1 MKRKRGNSDLLEQQV
16 PSMQRQPEHLSHI
29 NIPMPVNERSSI
41 GDRLT
46 PNVGNQNNVVI
57 TQPSYQDRTDRM
69 DWDEVQRN
77 KQNALAT
84 AAKADPS
91 PPQEQPSQ
99 LQALKTKA
107 MGPSPDQLQQTIEA
121 QFNLEILLKHRE
133 LRFVD
138 QEIAKCQVALEQLRR
153 CQVIPYPAL
162 SSSWEDMQAVATG
175 RGLAQE
181 NPAQHGPPWGVT
193 SGPYT
198 RHYQRWLIPD
208 ESFGDLVPGAM
219 QSSQSTN
226 TFSDRAV
233 RASTAGKSNLANK
246 SRSQRG
252 AVNTRLKS
260 IPHGYPEPKEDKGPM
275 LLKRSTDGQMVKLVC
290 LDCRRSDFNSV
301 QGFINHCRIAHSRNF
316 QSHDAAA
323 IACGEEVELDQAGG
337 VVGETSTPVTSGAG
351 LVHPLIRS
359 AHVARLNA
367 PTPAMLFPTRQ
378 TSVTPTPTHSLPPTA
393 AEVEIPRQ
401 EVAPE
406 PIEAPAPPSSSF
418 KASSHTPHLSA
429 LFVRL
434 GRGGDL
440 DEEVSEAKTKM
451 DIDSFMPSDDEG
463 EDEEPETPQLLG
475 GPPSHSTRG
484 PVRPDHALNPPA
496 TASTSTNTES
506 APVALPP
513 KPRSH
518 KPKDLAPLASHP
530 TDTFPPMH
538 LRGAGGPSRSSHPTT
553 MDRSKPIP
561 DNNSP
566 STPNFSPNATGPH
579 QAPSLVSD
587 DDDVENTHSE
597 CSSSADVAE
606 DLERH
611 YFGMDFEHQ
620 EDGLMADLEGAG
632 GGSAGADQL
641 GLGAR
646 PKAGGHL
653 GQAPR
658 RPSAMR
664 DPDTTREA
672 GVNSSGPRVSFQNPP
687 VRKPRKKGGK

>member
-1 MKRKRGNSDLLEQQV
+1 M
-16 PSMQRQPEHLSHI
+16 PRQPEHLSHI
-29 NIPMPVNERSSI
+29 NTPTPGNESSSI
-41 GDRLT
+41 GHRLT
-46 PNVGNQNNVVI
+46 PDAGSQDNVII
-57 TQPSYQDRTDRM
+57 TQPSYQDRTERM

-77 KQNALAT
+77 KQSALPT
-84 AAKADPS
+84 AVKADPS
-91 PPQEQPSQ
+91 LRQEQPSQ
-99 LQALKTKA
+99 LQTLTTKA
-107 MGPSPDQLQQTIEA
+107 MGPSPDQLQQAIEA

-133 LRFVD
+133 LRLVD
-138 QEIAKCQVALEQLRR
+138 QEIAKCQVGLEQLRR
-153 CQVIPYPAL
+153 CQVIPYPAM
-162 SSSWEDMQAVATG
+162 SSSWEDMQAVVTG
-175 RGLAQE
+175 RGPAQE
-181 NPAQHGPPWGVT
+181 NPAQHAPPWGVS

-208 ESFGDLVPGAM
+208 ETFGDLVPGGM

-226 TFSDRAV
+226 TFSDRVV
-233 RASTAGKSNLANK
+233 RASTAGKSNMANK

-337 VVGETSTPVTSGAG
+337 LVGETSTPVTSGAG

-359 AHVARLNA
+359 AHVAKLNA
-367 PTPAMLFPTRQ
+367 PTPAMLFPKRQ
-378 TSVTPTPTHSLPPTA
+378 TSATRTPTHSLPTA
-393 AEVEIPRQ
+393 AAHVEIPRQ

-406 PIEAPAPPSSSF
+406 PIAASAPESSSF

-451 DIDSFMPSDDEG
+451 DIDSAMSSGDEGDEG
-463 EDEEPETPQLLG
+463 EDEEPETPQPPA

-484 PVRPDHALNPPA
+484 LVRSDHAA
-496 TASTSTNTES
+496 VVSTSTNPES
-506 APVALPP
+506 APSAPPP
-513 KPRSH
+513 KAQSH
-518 KPKDLAPLASHP
+518 RPKDLAPLASQSIH
-530 TDTFPPMH
+530 TFPPVH
-538 LRGAGGPSRSSHPTT
+538 LRGAGGPSRSSHPPV
-553 MDRSKPIP
+553 DRSKPMH
-561 DNNSP
+561 DNGP
-566 STPNFSPNATGPH
+566 SSPNFSPNATESH

-611 YFGMDFEHQ
+611 YFGMDFENQ
-620 EDGLMADLEGAG
+620 EDGMMADLEGAA
-632 GGSAGADQL
+632 GGSAGTDQL

-646 PKAGGHL
+646 PKASGHL
-653 GQAPR
+653 DQAPR

-664 DPDTTREA
+664 DPDTAREA
-672 GVNSSGPRVSFQNPP
+672 GVSSSGPRVSFQSPP
-687 VRKPRKKGGK
+687 VRRPRKKGGK